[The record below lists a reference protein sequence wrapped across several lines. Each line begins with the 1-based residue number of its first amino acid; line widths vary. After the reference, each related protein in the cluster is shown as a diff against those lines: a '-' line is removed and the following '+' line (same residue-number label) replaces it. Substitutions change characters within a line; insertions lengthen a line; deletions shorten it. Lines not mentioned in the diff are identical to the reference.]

1 VGGTRFERLTEGR
14 FAPSSGLGHAD
25 GTVRALAI
33 RLGRE
38 VPPRDEASSL
48 IVEGL
53 ALELLGQA
61 AAAES
66 GRSGRKPP
74 RWLVSIRDRL
84 MEDPAGAPSIDSLAQ
99 EAGLHPGH
107 VVAQFRAWFG
117 GSPGELVRQRRV
129 DLAVDLILRTELSLT
144 EIAHRAGY
152 YDQSHFTNDVRKRTG
167 LTPGSF
173 RRSARNR

>member
-1 VGGTRFERLTEGR
+1 
-14 FAPSSGLGHAD
+14 
-25 GTVRALAI
+25 
-33 RLGRE
+33 
-38 VPPRDEASSL
+38 
-48 IVEGL
+48 
-53 ALELLGQA
+53 
-61 AAAES
+61 
-66 GRSGRKPP
+66 
-74 RWLVSIRDRL
+74 
-84 MEDPAGAPSIDSLAQ
+84 MEEPAGAPTIASLAQ